1 MIESASAQLSG
12 AQKAAILMLSLG
24 SENSAKVMSLLG
36 EGEVTQIT
44 AEIVKAGQISR
55 DESTTTLEEFA
66 TLLVAGGRVASGGP
80 EAARGMLEASLGP
93 ERAAAILEGLYQSM
107 VKGPF
112 DFLKNADPRQILN
125 FLSAEHPQTIAL
137 VVAHAHP
144 DIAAQVV
151 GGLPEEVQRA
161 VSVRIAMLEPS
172 SPEVIAQVEAM
183 LERRLSSSVKNQ
195 ETSVAD
201 GVQTLIEILNRSD
214 RATERSIF
222 EGLDDHNGELADEVR
237 SRMFVFEDIVTLD
250 DRSVQ
255 LVLRQVEAKELAT
268 ALKGVKPEVRDKIMR
283 NMSERAAQNLGEEIT
298 LLGPVKMKTVE
309 ESQGGI
315 VRVIRAL
322 EESGQI
328 VITRGAD
335 EYVS

>member
-24 SENSAKVMSLLG
+24 TENSSKVMALLG

-55 DESTTTLEEFA
+55 EESTSTLEEFA
-66 TLLVAGGRVASGGP
+66 TLLVAGGRVANGGP
-80 EAARGMLEASLGP
+80 EAARGMLEASLGS

-151 GGLPEEVQRA
+151 GGLPEDVQRA

-195 ETSVAD
+195 ETRVAD

-268 ALKGVKPEVRDKIMR
+268 ALKGVKQEVRDKIMR

>member
-80 EAARGMLEASLGP
+80 EAARGMLEASLGS

-151 GGLPEEVQRA
+151 GGLPEDVQRA

-195 ETSVAD
+195 ETRVAD

-268 ALKGVKPEVRDKIMR
+268 ALKGVKQEVRDKIMR

>member
-1 MIESASAQLSG
+1 MIESASAQMTG
-12 AQKAAILMLSLG
+12 AQKAAVLLLSLG
-24 SENSAKVMSLLG
+24 TEGSAKVMSLLG
-36 EGEVTQIT
+36 ETEVTQIT
-44 AEIVKAGQISR
+44 AEIVKAGSISR
-55 DESTTTLEEFA
+55 EESTSTLEEFA

-80 EAARGMLEASLGP
+80 EAARGMLEASLGS

-172 SPEVIAQVEAM
+172 SPEVIAQIEAM

-195 ETSVAD
+195 ETKMAD

-268 ALKGVKPEVRDKIMR
+268 ALKGVKQEVRDKIMR
-283 NMSERAAQNLGEEIT
+283 NMSERAAQNLAEEIT

>member
-24 SENSAKVMSLLG
+24 TENSSKVMALLG

-55 DESTTTLEEFA
+55 EESTTTLEEFA

-80 EAARGMLEASLGP
+80 EAARGMLEASLGS

-151 GGLPEEVQRA
+151 GGLPEDVQRA

-195 ETSVAD
+195 ETRVAD

-268 ALKGVKPEVRDKIMR
+268 ALKGVKQEVRDKIMR